1 MHCRLFSF
9 DLAVSRRFR
18 ILEHASISLD
28 GEVFNVLNQTRFN
41 LPERYADQPSTFGKI
56 FSAKPPRLVQ
66 FALRFT
72 F

>member
-1 MHCRLFSF
+1 
-9 DLAVSRRFR
+9 
-18 ILEHASISLD
+18 
-28 GEVFNVLNQTRFN
+28 VFNVLNHAQFS

-66 FALRFT
+66 CALRFT

>member
-1 MHCRLFSF
+1 MPK
-9 DLAVSRRFR
+9 
-18 ILEHASISLD
+18 
-28 GEVFNVLNQTRFN
+28 VFNILNYTRFN

-66 FALRFT
+66 FALRFA